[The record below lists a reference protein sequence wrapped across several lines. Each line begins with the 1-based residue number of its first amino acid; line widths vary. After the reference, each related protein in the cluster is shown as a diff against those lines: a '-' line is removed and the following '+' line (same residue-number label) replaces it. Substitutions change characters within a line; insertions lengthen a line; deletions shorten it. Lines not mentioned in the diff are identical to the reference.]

1 MKKLLL
7 LLTLLACCR
16 ALSAQGA
23 LNMSLLARWDD
34 DSLPIASPN
43 NLRLQYSGC
52 WAMALNG
59 REYAILG
66 GARHVL
72 VFDITDPGAPALI
85 GKFAGN
91 QTTVWRE
98 FKSYQGRFYAVSD
111 ATSEGMMILD
121 MRQAP
126 DTIIQ
131 SYFSNA
137 LFNSSHTITL
147 DTTSGRIYLNGT
159 NAMNQGL
166 LILDVKT
173 NPDTPALLS
182 AVNLAAIGAG
192 GYVHDSYVQ
201 RDTVYASCG
210 FLGLFAVDCTDPL
223 NCKPLGQTEAGG
235 YNHNSW
241 ASADGRYLY
250 YTEEIPDGRPIQ
262 IVAIDDLAEG
272 LVGRGS
278 FLDNLLEPGA
288 AVPKAIP
295 HNVYIQ
301 GNLLFNS
308 QYEDGLLVYDI
319 ADPLNPVLVAY
330 YDTHPQNTVY
340 NGYYGN
346 WGNYPWLPSGTIVAG
361 DMQNGLYLL
370 RLDPEVG
377 TGAPAPGPDVSV
389 FPNPARG
396 TVHVRIAP
404 ESLPARM
411 EVFDTRGVSVYAAD
425 VFSAQMDLDTGRW
438 APGVYRVVVYGK
450 GGVGIRTV
458 VVLR

>member
-7 LLTLLACCR
+7 LVVMAACHST
-16 ALSAQGA
+16 LSAQGA

-72 VFDITDPGAPALI
+72 VFDITDPVAPALI

-98 FKSYQGRFYAVSD
+98 FKSYEGRFYAVSD
-111 ATSEGMMILD
+111 ATTEGMMILD

-147 DTTSGRIYLNGT
+147 DTTSGRIYLNGS

-173 NPDTPALLS
+173 NPDTPSLLS

-201 RDTVYASCG
+201 RDTVFASCG

-223 NCKPLGQTEAGG
+223 NCKPLGQIETGG
-235 YNHNSW
+235 YNHNAW

-262 IVAIDDLAEG
+262 IVSIADLSEG
-272 LVGRGS
+272 LIGRGS
-278 FLDNLLEPGA
+278 FLDNLLDPDA
-288 AVPKAIP
+288 SVPKAIP

-319 ADPLNPVLVAY
+319 ADPVNPVLVAY

-340 NGYYGN
+340 NGYFGN

-377 TGAPAPGPDVSV
+377 TAAPAAGPAITV
-389 FPNPARG
+389 FPNPAR
-396 TVHVRIAP
+396 TSVHVSVAP
-404 ESLPARM
+404 SALPARIQ
-411 EVFDTRGVSVYAAD
+411 VFDARGVPVYAQDA
-425 VFSAQMDLDTGRW
+425 FSQQVDMSTTKW
-438 APGVYRVVVYGK
+438 APGVYRVAVYSQ
-450 GGVGIRTV
+450 GGVSTRQV
-458 VVLR
+458 VVVR